1 MVRND
6 AEFGLDITDYSL
18 PELLGKDINPGF
30 DAGSDLHSENRIV
43 HRIGMVACFISEM
56 GQGGILGREIAYRT
70 GTCPKNNLQKKE
82 KMTFGWYCD
91 YRKCSWC
98 ASRREHAESFSGIQ

>member
-43 HRIGMVACFISEM
+43 HRIGMVACFISEVC
-56 GQGGILGREIAYRT
+56 RAR
-70 GTCPKNNLQKKE
+70 
-82 KMTFGWYCD
+82 
-91 YRKCSWC
+91 
-98 ASRREHAESFSGIQ
+98 